1 MDRQRWKQPLL
12 ICQASIRIVRADVST
27 QTTQEYADKFMRSV
41 QKSGFVATCAYC
53 DATDPEADVVT
64 QSVAEPEDLD
74 LMDALF
80 AVQIA
85 DYALLCGW
93 DEEET
98 AQYMGHLSFQVLSAV
113 IAERH
118 GMTQDDPF
126 GPGHRPNLQVVPT
139 SNPDKDDPDKE

>member
-1 MDRQRWKQPLL
+1 MNKEVQEL
-12 ICQASIRIVRADVST
+12 AD
-27 QTTQEYADKFMRSV
+27 QFMRQI
-41 QKSGFVATCAYC
+41 QKSGCIATCAFC
-53 DATDPEADVVT
+53 DSMDPDADVIT

-74 LMDALF
+74 LMDALI

-85 DYALLCGW
+85 DFALLCGW

-118 GMTQDDPF
+118 GLAGEDLMPRGKPSLRVLPKKKD
-126 GPGHRPNLQVVPT
+126 
-139 SNPDKDDPDKE
+139 DKDGKDD

>member
-1 MDRQRWKQPLL
+1 MNPQ
-12 ICQASIRIVRADVST
+12 I
-27 QTTQEYADKFMRSV
+27 QEYADKFMKTI
-41 QKSGFVATCAYC
+41 QKSGCVATCAFC
-53 DATDPEADVVT
+53 DATDPDADVVT

-85 DYALLCGW
+85 DFALLCDW

-118 GMTQDDPF
+118 GLSSMEDMTV
-126 GPGHRPNLQVVPT
+126 GSRRPNLKIVPKKGDDD
-139 SNPDKDDPDKE
+139 DKK